1 MLRFKPATA
10 AYKKQIATLDLHT
23 LSYIESLAAAIV
35 FKIRH
40 QSRLQD
46 PIYRL
51 KTLFQKYFFFFL
63 KTLICSLTLY
73 LHTVFQ

>member
-23 LSYIESLAAAIV
+23 LSYIESLAAAMV

-46 PIYRL
+46 PI
-51 KTLFQKYFFFFL
+51 
-63 KTLICSLTLY
+63 
-73 LHTVFQ
+73 

>member
-23 LSYIESLAAAIV
+23 VSYIESLAAAIV

-46 PIYRL
+46 PI
-51 KTLFQKYFFFFL
+51 
-63 KTLICSLTLY
+63 
-73 LHTVFQ
+73 

>member
-23 LSYIESLAAAIV
+23 LSYIESLAAAMV

-51 KTLFQKYFFFFL
+51 KTSLFQKYFFFL
-63 KTLICSLTLY
+63 SQNTY
-73 LHTVFQ
+73 M